1 MERKVRI
8 VLALLLALGAAAGAF
23 YAWRFFFPDEKTR
36 VVRALTAAADAAA
49 LVPGEAPALALAKL
63 RRLEG
68 CLDDHVVVRWRWDGR
83 DDEKSFSRREVTSLL
98 ALARKAGGVLKIEFG
113 DFEVFLNG
121 DAARVETT
129 AQVSGGSVKGRWSDS
144 QQEDVSV
151 DLVRRGGKLLVSRV
165 GIRRFME
172 K

>member
-1 MERKVRI
+1 MNRNVRI
-8 VLALLLALGAAAGAF
+8 VLLALLALGAAAGAF
-23 YAWRFFFPDEKTR
+23 YAWRFFFPDERTR
-36 VVRALTAAADAAA
+36 VIRTLTAAADAAA

-68 CLDDHVVVRWRWDGR
+68 CLDDHIAVRWRWNGR
-83 DDEKSFSRREVTSLL
+83 DDEKSFSRREVVSLL
-98 ALARKAGGVLKIEFG
+98 ALARKSGGVLRIEFG
-113 DFEVFLNG
+113 DFEVFLSG

-129 AQVSGGSVKGRWSDS
+129 AQISGGSVKGRWSDS
-144 QQEDVSV
+144 QQEDISV
-151 DLVRRGGKLLVSRV
+151 ELVRRDGKWLVARV